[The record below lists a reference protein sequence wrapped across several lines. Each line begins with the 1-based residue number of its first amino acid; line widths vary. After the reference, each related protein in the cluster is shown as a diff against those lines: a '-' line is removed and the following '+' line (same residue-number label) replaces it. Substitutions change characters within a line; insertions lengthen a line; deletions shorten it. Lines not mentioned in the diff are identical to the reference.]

1 MSLSVDMWW
10 LVATLL
16 VSVRVASA
24 TMIAP
29 VLGPTQV
36 PAPARILL
44 VIALSAFMVAAAP
57 KTPMQAMT
65 LGPLVAAVFGE
76 LALGL
81 AFAFGFIVAYAATQ
95 VAGRALDVQ
104 VGFSAAGVLNPA
116 TRTFAPL
123 LGSVFGMLAIAV
135 FLASD
140 GHLVLLKAL
149 AASLTLVP
157 PGAIA
162 TSIEPELIL
171 RHSAATFTFGL
182 VFAAPV
188 MFMLL
193 LADLAVAVFARSM
206 PQLNVFVLGF
216 AIKIV
221 LGLIGLAMSIR
232 FADAALEHLFAATFS
247 YWERLA
253 VGP

>member
-1 MSLSVDMWW
+1 VGW
-10 LVATLL
+10 LLATVLI
-16 VSVRVASA
+16 SVRVASA

-29 VLGPTQV
+29 VLGPTHV
-36 PAPARILL
+36 PAPARVAFVL
-44 VIALSAFMVAAAP
+44 ALSAFMVAAAP
-57 KTPMQAMT
+57 RVAVESMS
-65 LGPLVAAVFGE
+65 LGSFVAAAFAE
-76 LALGL
+76 LALGM
-81 AFAFGFIVAYAATQ
+81 AFAFGFIVAYSATQ

-123 LGSVFGMLAIAV
+123 LGSLFGMLAIAV

-140 GHLVLLKAL
+140 GHLVLIRAL

-157 PGAIA
+157 PGSLAH
-162 TSIEPELIL
+162 SIEPALIL
-171 RHSAATFTFGL
+171 KHSAATFTFGL
-182 VFAAPV
+182 MLAAPV

-193 LADLAVAVFARSM
+193 LADLATAVFARSM

-221 LGLIGLAMSIR
+221 LGLTGLAMSIR
-232 FADAALEHLFAATFS
+232 FARAALDELFGATFS
-247 YWERLA
+247 YWDRLA
-253 VGP
+253 TGP